1 MNERNNNESRNGGRN
16 ENAAVDMVA
25 TAQAVQQA
33 GDAWRGPGAVK
44 LIAPAMVNLFLGIGA
59 RREDGY
65 HEAVSFLHAI
75 ALHDVLY
82 LRRAAGR
89 PSAGEVGAQAAA
101 AAGTSVPRGTAGASA
116 ARDAAGTSAARDA
129 AGTSDAADDATALAG
144 PAHNVSVRMECIARE
159 GLAPLPVAASENIV
173 FRAIDALAHEVG
185 RTEPDFLEVRLE
197 KHIPHQ
203 AGLGGGSSDAAA
215 ALLGMARLWEI
226 GPDDP
231 ALERV
236 AHRLGSDVAFFLQ
249 GGCAC
254 FEGTGERFAHAL
266 EPMKRSLV
274 LVRPVKGVSTAEA
287 YRMFDEAPLPI
298 DEGCLQQAKQAAC
311 ASDVPLFNNLA
322 SASERLMPELDEVK
336 AWLQSQPGV
345 EGVLLCGS
353 GSTTFA
359 VVNGVNEACRLTAAA
374 QARGWW
380 ARSTTFGSLRAAIVP

>member
-1 MNERNNNESRNGGRN
+1 MNERNNESRNGGRN
-16 ENAAVDMVA
+16 ENDAVDLVA

-33 GDAWRGPGAVK
+33 GDAWRRPGTVK
-44 LIAPAMVNLFLGIGA
+44 LVAPAKVNLFLGIGS

-65 HEAVSFLHAI
+65 HEAVSILHAI

-82 LRRAAGR
+82 LRRA
-89 PSAGEVGAQAAA
+89 
-101 AAGTSVPRGTAGASA
+101 TAP
-116 ARDAAGTSAARDA
+116 
-129 AGTSDAADDATALAG
+129 ADSGDEAVALAG
-144 PAHNVSVRMECIARE
+144 PAHNISVRVECIARE
-159 GLAPLPVAASENIV
+159 GLAPLSVAASENIV

-215 ALLGMARLWEI
+215 ALLGAARLW
-226 GPDDP
+226 GMALDDP
-231 ALERV
+231 VLERV
-236 AHRLGSDVAFFLQ
+236 AHRLGSDVAFFLH
-249 GGCAC
+249 GGCAY
-254 FEGTGERFAHAL
+254 FDATGERFDHAL

-298 DEGCLQQAKQAAC
+298 DEGCLWQAKQTTC

-359 VVNGVNEACRLTAAA
+359 MVNGVNEACRLTAAA
-374 QARGWW
+374 QAKGWW
-380 ARSTTFGSLRAAIVP
+380 ARSTTFGSLKAAIVP

>member
-1 MNERNNNESRNGGRN
+1 
-16 ENAAVDMVA
+16 
-25 TAQAVQQA
+25 
-33 GDAWRGPGAVK
+33 
-44 LIAPAMVNLFLGIGA
+44 
-59 RREDGY
+59 
-65 HEAVSFLHAI
+65 
-75 ALHDVLY
+75 
-82 LRRAAGR
+82 
-89 PSAGEVGAQAAA
+89 
-101 AAGTSVPRGTAGASA
+101 
-116 ARDAAGTSAARDA
+116 
-129 AGTSDAADDATALAG
+129 
-144 PAHNVSVRMECIARE
+144 MECIARE

-353 GSTTFA
+353 GSTTFGRGQRRERSMSFDGGCSGA
-359 VVNGVNEACRLTAAA
+359 GLVGPLHHVRLA
-374 QARGWW
+374 QGRHRAMTVSPKAPRRNRGAR
-380 ARSTTFGSLRAAIVP
+380 R